1 MKTQGNTTLE
11 QPERLGNQALESLA
25 RRIRAAREKLDM
37 LTAIV
42 APLCRLPQEPASEAV
57 DADAPGS
64 AMAKQVQSLIYLVEN
79 REHRNDDVIE
89 RLEFGA

>member
-1 MKTQGNTTLE
+1 
-11 QPERLGNQALESLA
+11 
-25 RRIRAAREKLDM
+25 M

-42 APLCRLPQEPASEAV
+42 APLCRLPQEPASKAE

-79 REHRNDDVIE
+79 MELRIDDVIE

>member
-1 MKTQGNTTLE
+1 MDMQANTALK
-11 QPERLGNQALESLA
+11 QPERFGNQALESLA

-42 APLCRLPQEPASEAV
+42 APLCRLLQEPASEAEN
-57 DADAPGS
+57 ADAPGS

-79 REHRNDDVIE
+79 MEHRIDDVIE